1 MRGQQIHI
9 VLRLELC
16 RILTAALCG
25 HQDFSLEL
33 DEAFPNCPGNLW
45 AKVITVEGIAAY
57 PGVACDAESRWL
69 FSSRVSSWVERLSDL
84 VSSLKRLLV
93 LGHLFLPSMRMLLV
107 WMRMDSDTVTCWI
120 LWVGS
125 RFVVEKKHLQGTSK
139 SQIKRGIFVG
149 FSAGFA
155 GTMLAP
161 LRYTVWSNSISP
173 TGAGSFKYLSGSVGR
188 FWCETMMT
196 ILACHFLLLQC
207 DYVLPLTLMIF
218 LWTFGQP
225 SLSVPKSTVNMS
237 DVSNY
242 FLPYKS
248 FPWIDA
254 EL

>member
-1 MRGQQIHI
+1 MRGSRFTLFWGWSF
-9 VLRLELC
+9 V
-16 RILTAALCG
+16 
-25 HQDFSLEL
+25 
-33 DEAFPNCPGNLW
+33 AFWRPLFVDTKISAWSWMRHPQTGNLW

-69 FSSRVSSWVERLSDL
+69 LSSRVSSWVERLSDL
-84 VSSLKRLLV
+84 VFITEETSGFGTSVFPTK
-93 LGHLFLPSMRMLLV
+93 RMLLG
-107 WMRMDSDTVTCWI
+107 WMRMNSDTVTCWI

-125 RFVVEKKHLQGTSK
+125 RFVVEKKNLQGTSK

-161 LRYTVWSNSISP
+161 LRCTVWSNSISP
-173 TGAGSFKYLSGSVGR
+173 TGAGSFKYLSVGR

-218 LWTFGQP
+218 LWTSGQP
-225 SLSVPKSTVNMS
+225 SLSVPNSIVNIS
-237 DVSNY
+237 DVSKY

-248 FPWIDA
+248 FSWIDA

>member
-1 MRGQQIHI
+1 MRGSRFTLYWGWSFVAFWLPLFVDTKISAWSWMRHPQT
-9 VLRLELC
+9 VLVTFGPKSSQWKELL
-16 RILTAALCG
+16 RIQAWLVTQNPGDYFPPESAAELRG
-25 HQDFSLEL
+25 WVTWFHHWRDFWFWEIC
-33 DEAFPNCPGNLW
+33 FPI
-45 AKVITVEGIAAY
+45 K
-57 PGVACDAESRWL
+57 
-69 FSSRVSSWVERLSDL
+69 
-84 VSSLKRLLV
+84 
-93 LGHLFLPSMRMLLV
+93 RMLLG
-107 WMRMDSDTVTCWI
+107 WMRMDFDTVTFWI

-173 TGAGSFKYLSGSVGR
+173 TGAGSFKYLSVGR

-218 LWTFGQP
+218 LWTSGQP
-225 SLSVPKSTVNMS
+225 SLSVPNSIVNIS
-237 DVSNY
+237 DVSKY